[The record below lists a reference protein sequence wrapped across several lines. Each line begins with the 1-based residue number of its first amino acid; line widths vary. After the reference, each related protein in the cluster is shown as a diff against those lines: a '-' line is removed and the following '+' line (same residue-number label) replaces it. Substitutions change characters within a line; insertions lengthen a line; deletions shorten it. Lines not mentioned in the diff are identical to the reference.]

1 MADRKEAD
9 VNESSGLDGNGG
21 SSSSHS
27 SLGPETAFRS
37 NVNEAKLLRKTDL
50 HVLPILFII
59 YLIAFLDRVNISNA
73 LTMGLPA
80 ELGLTGQQ
88 PNVAL
93 TIFFAPY
100 IVFEIPSNLMMKRF
114 KPRFWLTGCIFC
126 FGIIMLCQGFVQSYS
141 GLLATRFFLG
151 LTEAGIFPGS
161 FYLIS
166 FWYKKEEAQKRFT
179 VYWSSTICAGAFG
192 GLLATAI
199 AKMDGIRGL
208 SNWRWVFILEG
219 IVSVLISV
227 AAFFFLTDF
236 PREAKWLSPE
246 ERAFILNKTKT
257 DEAHTVPVTAKDVL
271 TFFSKPKSWFG
282 AIMYFS
288 VLVPLYSI
296 SYFTPT
302 IIQTLGYSTVQT
314 QLHSVPPFAAAFGFS
329 IVLAYFSDKFR
340 MRSPFILTGFVVLI
354 AGLSILISVHGRSH
368 FSAEYAGVC
377 LAAMG
382 AFGMGGI
389 IVCWFIMNL
398 QGHVERSIGT
408 GWMVCFGNAGGIVAT
423 FCFLKK
429 DAPYYHTGY
438 SICLG
443 MSALCG
449 LSVVCY
455 TLLIWREK
463 RAMARNEKEGDKVQH
478 ILYL

>member
-1 MADRKEAD
+1 MDDCKEATVD
-9 VNESSGLDGNGG
+9 VSNDSNGNGG
-21 SSSSHS
+21 PLGSHPS
-27 SLGPETAFRS
+27 RGAETAFQPQ
-37 NVNEAKLLRKTDL
+37 VDEGKLLRKTDL
-50 HVLPILFII
+50 HVLPILFVI

-73 LTMGLPA
+73 ITMGLPA

-114 KPRFWLTGCIFC
+114 TPRYWLTGCILC
-126 FGIIMLCQGFVQSYS
+126 FGIIMLCQGFVQSYG

-166 FWYKKEEAQKRFT
+166 FWYRKEEAQKRFT
-179 VYWSSTICAGAFG
+179 VYWSSTMLAGAFG

-199 AKMDGIRGL
+199 AEMDGVRGL

-219 IVSVLISV
+219 IVSVVVSV
-227 AAFFFLTDF
+227 AAFFFITDF
-236 PREAKWLSPE
+236 PREARWLSPE
-246 ERAFILNKTKT
+246 ERAFILKKTKT
-257 DEAHTVPVTAKDVL
+257 DESHMVPVTPKDVFTVL
-271 TFFSKPKSWFG
+271 SRPRNWFG
-282 AIMYFS
+282 ALMYFS
-288 VLVPLYSI
+288 ILVPLYSV

-302 IIQTLGYSTVQT
+302 IIQALGYTTLQT

-340 MRSPFILTGFVVLI
+340 IRSPFIFLGFTSLI
-354 AGLSILISVHGRSH
+354 IGLSILITTHGKSH

-377 LAAMG
+377 LTAMG
-382 AFGMGGI
+382 AFGTGGI

-398 QGHVERSIGT
+398 QGHVERSVGT

-443 MSALCG
+443 MGALCG
-449 LSVVCY
+449 VSCICY
-455 TLLIWREK
+455 ALLIWREK
-463 RAMARNEKEGDKVQH
+463 RAISRNVREGDTAQH